1 MKRIFALLLVLIM
14 VVSLVACGNA
24 KPDEDSSVATHL
36 AYDFKENADKT
47 PQEIADLLLTNPA
60 LQFMSATMPVEE
72 GYLSGFDNVEIKGFD
87 EGVMFGPAIGTIPFV
102 GYVFDLS
109 DGTDVDEFKQ
119 TLEDNA
125 NLRFNVC
132 TEADEVVVE
141 SKGDKVIVIISPE
154 KFEET
159 PENAEDSIV
168 IDGQDFVDEFD
179 GESLD

>member
-1 MKRIFALLLVLIM
+1 MKRIFALLLAVLM
-14 VVSLVACGNA
+14 VISLVACGNP
-24 KPDEDSSVATHL
+24 KPDENSSVATHL
-36 AYDFKENADKT
+36 VYDFKENADKT
-47 PQEIADLLLTNPA
+47 PQEIADLLLKNPA

-72 GYLSGFDNVEIKGFD
+72 GYLNGFDNVEIKGFD

-109 DGTDVDEFKQ
+109 DGTDVDAFKQ

-125 NLRFNVC
+125 NLRFNIC

-141 SKGDKVIVIISPE
+141 SDGDKVIVIISPE

-159 PENAEDSIV
+159 PEGAETPMV
-168 IDGQDFVDEFD
+168 IDGQEFDDEFD
-179 GESLD
+179 GELIE